1 MKTKT
6 IERNFRKIKNGFNQ
20 LEQIVKHTKVGA
32 LWDSEANIRKKLK
45 ELKEYKNENLKDYD
59 SVKEEYLDLL
69 QYISKKLIDNYNDK
83 NGTEYNFYDIVQ
95 DNYEGY
101 LKSGIM
107 SILITEHIPE
117 MVTAMFDEI
126 FPDNPKNEYVDARKY
141 KRKIFLHLG
150 DTNTGKT
157 YNAMMNLKKASTGI
171 YLSPLR
177 ILALENFERLNNAG
191 VKCNLITGE
200 EEIIIEGAAH
210 ISCTIEK
217 LNITKTYEVAVIDE
231 IQMIGDEQRGAAWT
245 RALLGL
251 KCKEIHICGALNTR
265 ELLEEII
272 EDCADE
278 YEVLEYKRDIPL
290 KLENSAFSY
299 RDAQVGDALVV
310 FSKKR
315 VLELAQYYSN
325 LGIKVSLI
333 YGDLPP
339 EVRKKQYELFTSG
352 ENSVLISTDAIGMGV
367 NLPIKR
373 IVFMEIKKFDG
384 TEIRH
389 LTSQEVKQ
397 IAGRA
402 GRKGIYEVG
411 YVASFGAK
419 QDFLREN
426 LEVLDSPIEKAIVA
440 PSEEILKIKNLPL
453 REKIALWST
462 REEKLPYYSKMDISE
477 LLVILDSIKGYKLNE
492 KIQWQLLKIP
502 FDIANQDL
510 FNTFLNNID
519 QLFIVKDKFLNK
531 PNCIIRELRELET
544 YYQKI
549 NMYYSFSKAFNL
561 EFDETWVYEERIKV
575 GEEINSILLN
585 I

>member
-1 MKTKT
+1 
-6 IERNFRKIKNGFNQ
+6 
-20 LEQIVKHTKVGA
+20 
-32 LWDSEANIRKKLK
+32 
-45 ELKEYKNENLKDYD
+45 
-59 SVKEEYLDLL
+59 
-69 QYISKKLIDNYNDK
+69 
-83 NGTEYNFYDIVQ
+83 
-95 DNYEGY
+95 
-101 LKSGIM
+101 
-107 SILITEHIPE
+107 
-117 MVTAMFDEI
+117 
-126 FPDNPKNEYVDARKY
+126 
-141 KRKIFLHLG
+141 
-150 DTNTGKT
+150 
-157 YNAMMNLKKASTGI
+157 MN
-171 YLSPLR
+171 
-177 ILALENFERLNNAG
+177 
-191 VKCNLITGE
+191 
-200 EEIIIEGAAH
+200 
-210 ISCTIEK
+210 
-217 LNITKTYEVAVIDE
+217 
-231 IQMIGDEQRGAAWT
+231 W
-245 RALLGL
+245 
-251 KCKEIHICGALNTR
+251 
-265 ELLEEII
+265 
-272 EDCADE
+272 
-278 YEVLEYKRDIPL
+278 
-290 KLENSAFSY
+290 
-299 RDAQVGDALVV
+299 
-310 FSKKR
+310 
-315 VLELAQYYSN
+315 AQYYSN

-462 REEKLPYYSKMDISE
+462 REEKSPYYSKMDISE